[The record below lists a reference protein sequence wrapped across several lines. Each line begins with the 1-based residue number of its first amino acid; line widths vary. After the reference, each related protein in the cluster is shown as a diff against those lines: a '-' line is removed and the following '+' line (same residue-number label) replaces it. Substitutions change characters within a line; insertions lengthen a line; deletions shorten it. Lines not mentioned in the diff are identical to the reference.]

1 MPERVVIVGVGL
13 IGGSLGLAL
22 CGRRLARE
30 VVGVDPNEENLR
42 LALQAGAIH
51 RAAGLEAA
59 RGAEVVVVAT
69 PVGTIPGVL
78 EELRPHLA
86 PGTVVTDTGSV
97 KGPVV
102 QAASR
107 ALPPEVGFVGGHPM
121 AGSEHAGMAG
131 ADRYLFENA
140 YYIITPTPETPDWAV
155 ARVAGMA
162 EGVGARV
169 VTMDPRHHDWLMAA
183 VSHLPHLVAAAL
195 MSTVGR
201 RPERDEMLALAA
213 GGFRDTTRVAGSNP
227 PLWEEIFRYNAPRL
241 LEMLGL
247 FRAELDLLEGYIR
260 KGDGPAVRRYLE
272 DAAAV
277 RAALPVRTKGYLPCQ
292 YEVVITVPDRPG
304 IIGEV
309 GTHLGRAGINIS
321 DIEILRVREGEG
333 GTIRLAFADTA
344 SQERAVEVLLARGI
358 QARKR

>member
-1 MPERVVIVGVGL
+1 MRERVVIVGVGL

-22 CGRRLARE
+22 CGRGLARE
-30 VVGVDPNEENLR
+30 VVGVDPDGENVR

-51 RAAGLEAA
+51 RAGGPEEA
-59 RGAEVVVVAT
+59 RGAGMVVVAT
-69 PVGTIPGVL
+69 PVGAIPRVL
-78 EELRPHLA
+78 EELAPHLT

-102 QAASR
+102 EAAFR

-140 YYIITPTPETPDWAV
+140 YYIITPTPGTPAWAV
-155 ARVAGMA
+155 DRVAAMA

-169 VTMDPRHHDWLMAA
+169 VSMDPLHHDRLMAA

-241 LEMLGL
+241 LEMLSL

-260 KGDGPAVRRYLE
+260 RGDGPAVRHYLE
-272 DAAAV
+272 EAAAA
-277 RAALPVRTKGYLPCQ
+277 RAALPARTKGYLPCQ

-309 GTHLGRAGINIS
+309 GTHLGGEGINIS

-333 GTIRLAFADTA
+333 VTIRLAFAERA
-344 SQERAVEVLLARGI
+344 SQERAVAVLLARGI
-358 QARKR
+358 QARKP